1 MSVFDKFFERYSY
14 RFPKGYPDFTNKQ
27 DILILENIFN
37 EINLFEANTAEGN
50 KFVVDIINQNSE
62 KLGFEL
68 DRLNDE
74 SSPNKLYFKG
84 VPNSGKNSRP
94 IRIDILKNISSL
106 FSDNEFIDLKKE
118 SPEFTVVIDGQKHRF
133 GIKGAGSDY
142 STETLEKEG
151 LVIFFYNSPL
161 KELFTPES
169 LLENGGNILNGKYYR
184 GINTKPERV
193 ETLLNKYT
201 SNLEKAANDR
211 VALDTLNDPLSS
223 AIAIKKAY
231 GNDSPLITGAGT
243 FEDVRTTGVELA
255 GLDDKDKWNPGDV
268 YLQLADIKYSKAKA
282 LSDPDTIEPVTEY
295 NKNFVNIWG
304 KKTNIDDV
312 PTSFVSIS
320 LKNKNAAAGKGKGF
334 LKGFDPASE
343 YGKIKRGVTGYNMT
357 DEEKKWSDD
366 KLSSEIT
373 KLKQEIEGEIIGR
386 GKGIKYNPGPTPSK
400 RSQLLAKYASL
411 KILKFILIEV
421 SQGGGLEIDK
431 ALASIASYAAS
442 LTGVNPTFFK
452 VSGDPKGEAEV
463 IRFPAESSAEL
474 TKGKEIEIID
484 KGTAGSIQI
493 IISITSLDPRSDDT
507 KEFDFI
513 MNIRSNG
520 TGQNTIELNIAK

>member
-14 RFPKGYPDFTNKQ
+14 KFPKGYPDFTNKQ

-50 KFVVDIINQNSE
+50 KFIKDIIIKNSE

-68 DRLNDE
+68 DILDDKNR
-74 SSPNKLYFKG
+74 LYFNGIPSKG
-84 VPNSGKNSRP
+84 QREMRLELLKLIGNLFPDNDFKNTT
-94 IRIDILKNISSL
+94 
-106 FSDNEFIDLKKE
+106 KE
-118 SPEFTVVIDGQKHRF
+118 TPTFTVVIDGQKHTF
-133 GIKGAGSDY
+133 TIKGAGSEFGT
-142 STETLEKEG
+142 STIQKEG
-151 LVIFFYNSPL
+151 LVIFFYNSPIN
-161 KELFTPES
+161 ELFTPES
-169 LLENGGNILNGKYYR
+169 LIENVKVLNGEYYDGIGTKSDQVKLLLSKY
-184 GINTKPERV
+184 IDNIESV
-193 ETLLNKYT
+193 
-201 SNLEKAANDR
+201 ANDR

-231 GNDSPLITGAGT
+231 GNDSLLITGAGT

-255 GLDDKDKWNPGDV
+255 GIDDKDKWNPGDV

-282 LSDPDTIEPVTEY
+282 LSDPDTIEPITEY

-304 KKTNIDDV
+304 KKTNIDGV

-343 YGKIKRGVTGYNMT
+343 YGKIKSKITSYNMT
-357 DEEKKWSDD
+357 PEEKEWSDD

-373 KLKQEIEGEIIGR
+373 TLKQEIEGEIVGR

-411 KILKFILIEV
+411 KILKFILIQI
-421 SQGGGLEIDK
+421 SKGGGLDIDQ
-431 ALASIASYAAS
+431 ALGKIASYAAS

-452 VSGDPKGEAEV
+452 VSGDPKGEAQV

-507 KEFDFI
+507 EEFDFV

-520 TGQNTIELNIAK
+520 TGQNTIELNIDK